1 MVYAESINK
10 FYFEKQL
17 SNNVSIDEMFVVI
30 HAIKQTFNFKIQS
43 LSSDVSKKIIIIFEN
58 EVKITIRDICNKE
71 YLIVETNSKVDFD
84 NLWDF
89 FSNINIGK

>member
-30 HAIKQTFNFKIQS
+30 HSIKQTFNFKIQS